1 MKFSKISVKYAL
13 NNILAHS
20 IVIDGKRLNKGKI
33 LNNKDI
39 LHLKK
44 NKIVKH
50 QSMAIINYKSP
61 PDKIIPNPR
70 GTKSWLLVP

>member
-44 NKIVKH
+44 NKIEKL
-50 QSMAIINYKSP
+50 
-61 PDKIIPNPR
+61 
-70 GTKSWLLVP
+70 T

>member
-33 LNNKDI
+33 LNNDLPFDEADPSGI
-39 LHLKK
+39 FQAFTL
-44 NKIVKH
+44 
-50 QSMAIINYKSP
+50 
-61 PDKIIPNPR
+61 
-70 GTKSWLLVP
+70 